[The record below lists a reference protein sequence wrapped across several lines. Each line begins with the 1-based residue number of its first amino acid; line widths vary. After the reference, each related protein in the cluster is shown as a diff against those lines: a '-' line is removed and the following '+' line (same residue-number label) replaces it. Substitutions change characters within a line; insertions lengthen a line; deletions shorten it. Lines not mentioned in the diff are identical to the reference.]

1 MIKPAQADNANC
13 VPHLWIRFPEPAPAI
28 QVSAPS
34 LTSVTRGRASTLPA
48 GLTRWQR
55 APRPW
60 RDDRSP
66 CNAKGCHRASEAGLL
81 PERAE
86 ADAFVAGENA
96 VFHSVGDTGNFV
108 AEKALHVFTRS
119 MNIDEDLHR
128 IALQEQRLQF
138 DHFNATTAWNLG
150 NRLKE
155 AAEARQA
162 AIVIDIHSQG
172 MPLFYVALEGTTPDN
187 PDWVRRKRNIVT
199 RFFRSSYAVGLMEKQ
214 QKVNLGAL
222 DLRDYAAHGGC
233 FPILLLHTGFVGT
246 ITVSGL
252 PQREDHCLVVQT
264 VADFLERNISDIA
277 LA

>member
-1 MIKPAQADNANC
+1 M
-13 VPHLWIRFPEPAPAI
+13 
-28 QVSAPS
+28 SS
-34 LTSVTRGRASTLPA
+34 LPA
-48 GLTRWQR
+48 WVV
-55 APRPW
+55 API
-60 RDDRSP
+60 
-66 CNAKGCHRASEAGLL
+66 
-81 PERAE
+81 
-86 ADAFVAGENA
+86 
-96 VFHSVGDTGNFV
+96 FV
-108 AEKALHVFTRS
+108 AEKALDVFTRS
-119 MNIDEDLHR
+119 MNIDEDLRR

-150 NRLKE
+150 NHLRE

-214 QKVNLGAL
+214 QKINLAAL
-222 DLRDYAAHGGC
+222 DSRDYAAHGGC
-233 FPILLLHTGFVGT
+233 FPILLPHTGFLGT

-264 VADFLERNISDIA
+264 VADFLKRDISDIA